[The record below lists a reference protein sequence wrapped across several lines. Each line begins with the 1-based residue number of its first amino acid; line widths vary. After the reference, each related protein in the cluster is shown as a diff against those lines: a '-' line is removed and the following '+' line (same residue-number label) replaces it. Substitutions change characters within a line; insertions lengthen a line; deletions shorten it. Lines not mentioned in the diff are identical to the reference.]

1 MYMSL
6 TEGLIRLSCFITYI
20 VKKYLFYNVFTAVFF
35 AFLFLHFFMISPFK
49 MALKY
54 NTELLCDITK
64 HKKVLLFLM
73 KKGKHVLDKLH

>member
-1 MYMSL
+1 MTSFICGIQKEIIQMNLQNTKRL
-6 TEGLIRLSCFITYI
+6 TDLEDNLWLPIH
-20 VKKYLFYNVFTAVFF
+20 TAV
-35 AFLFLHFFMISPFK
+35 FK